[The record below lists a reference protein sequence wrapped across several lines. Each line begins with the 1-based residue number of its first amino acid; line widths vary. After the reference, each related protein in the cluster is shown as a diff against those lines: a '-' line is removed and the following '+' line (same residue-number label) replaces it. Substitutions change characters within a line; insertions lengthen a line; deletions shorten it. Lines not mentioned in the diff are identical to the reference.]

1 MAAGCARGAGCKGC
15 AGGARG
21 ARAAK
26 LKLQLQ
32 LQLAVVHP
40 LLAAALLVEGRD
52 GERLEG
58 RRPP

>member
-1 MAAGCARGAGCKGC
+1 
-15 AGGARG
+15 
-21 ARAAK
+21 